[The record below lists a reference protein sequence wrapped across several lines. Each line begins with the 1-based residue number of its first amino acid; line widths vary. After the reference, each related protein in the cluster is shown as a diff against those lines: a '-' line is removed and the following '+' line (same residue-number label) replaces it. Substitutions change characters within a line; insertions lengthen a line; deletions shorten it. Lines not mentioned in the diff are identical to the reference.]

1 MRPLLRI
8 ATVFIAAAMAAID
21 TASARR
27 DSLPG
32 QKSVFR
38 YEYPA
43 YLAFRG
49 EMNRLTRTDRRAW
62 VESVDSAAGF
72 MKKFISEELE
82 IDPQM
87 AVRANT
93 YAAEHS
99 EKLALLHLNGEA
111 RRIWGHPEVL
121 ERYFPGHWVYRPG
134 AKVTADLSAGDTEV
148 RVADVTPFL
157 GPGYPDQR
165 ATPKRYLPLQVL
177 LVRLG
182 PDGERLW
189 YESEYAELVSVDPQR
204 GCLTLKRGLHG
215 SRQMDFAAGA
225 AYVAPMAGGVWG
237 GRVMWFY
244 NLSSACPQDRR
255 GRRANE
261 CYADEIASWF
271 GPDGRLSAFDGIA
284 FDVNYFDV
292 SERGAQWDVDN
303 NGTADGGWI
312 AGRNVWEEGDLAFL
326 ARVREQ
332 LGDDRI
338 LSADAQ
344 HASNQQV
351 PSLLDGMESEG
362 LVQHNDMWRGFS
374 RALNTHLYW
383 TDHRRSAV
391 DYRYV
396 VMKVL
401 GPDAP
406 EALRMRRFGAAVAN
420 CIGAFTT
427 DVPGRG
433 HLPEPFRTPG
443 SLGRVKGP
451 LIRYAEGFEPVVSL
465 SGKELA
471 ERLTSSG
478 CGVAVRESGVEV
490 SAPGGTESCA
500 EGEIPE
506 IRLTLRGLNLPEGD
520 AVFVVRA
527 RLEEPASASAAEYE
541 VPARLWLRPDSLPVY
556 DTNAQYN
563 EYFCNLYGLFG
574 CDRTEPMSYYFRDL
588 KPALCDVTLIVRG
601 ARRFVLER
609 VEVRNAPDVVMREF
623 EHGFVVANPSLHPV
637 EIDVGRYCERAAGRT
652 VVVPAVDAVYVAF

>member
-1 MRPLLRI
+1 MKSIRRI
-8 ATVFIAAAMAAID
+8 ETVVIAVAMAAVFA
-21 TASARR
+21 ASARVENP
-27 DSLPG
+27 SGP
-32 QKSVFR
+32 KSVFR

-82 IDPQM
+82 IAPQM
-87 AVRANT
+87 AAWAND
-93 YAAEHS
+93 YAAGHP
-99 EKLALLHLNGEA
+99 EKLAMLHLNGEA
-111 RRIWGHPEVL
+111 RRIHGHPEVL

-134 AKVTADLSAGDTEV
+134 AEMTANLSVGDTLV

-157 GPGYPDQR
+157 GPGYPVQR
-165 ATPKRYLPLQVL
+165 TTPKRYLPLQVL

-182 PDGERLW
+182 SDGERLW

-204 GCLTLKRGLHG
+204 ESLVLRRGLHG

-225 AYVAPMAGGVWG
+225 AYVAPLAGGVWG

-244 NLSSACPQDRR
+244 NLSSTCPRDRS
-255 GRRANE
+255 GRQAGE
-261 CYADEIASWF
+261 LYADEIASWF
-271 GPDGRLSAFDGIA
+271 GPDGQLSAFDGIA

-312 AGRNVWEEGDLAFL
+312 AGCNVWEEGDLAFL

-362 LVQHNDMWRGFS
+362 FVQHNDMWRGFS

-383 TDHRRSAV
+383 MGYRRSAV

-396 VMKVL
+396 VMKVM

-406 EALRMRRFGAAVAN
+406 DARRMRRFGAAVAN
-420 CIGAFTT
+420 CLGAFTT
-427 DVPGRG
+427 DVSGRE
-433 HLPEPFRTPG
+433 HLPESFRESG
-443 SLGRVKGP
+443 SLGRAKGP
-451 LIRYAEGFEPVVSL
+451 LIRYAAGFEPIVSL

-471 ERLTSSG
+471 ERLTASG
-478 CGVAVRESGVEV
+478 CRISLQEEGLVEV
-490 SAPGGTESCA
+490 SAPDETLCA

-506 IRLTLRGLNLPEGD
+506 LRLTLRGLPLPAGD
-520 AVFVVRA
+520 AVFEVRA
-527 RLEEPASASAAEYE
+527 RLVEPASAAAATYG

-556 DTNAQYN
+556 DRNPRYNA
-563 EYFCNLYGLFG
+563 FFGDLYGLFG
-574 CDRTEPMSYYFRDL
+574 RERMEPMSYYFRNL
-588 KPALCDVTLIVRG
+588 TPGEQEVALTVRG
-601 ARRFVLER
+601 ARRFVLESI
-609 VEVRNAPDVVMREF
+609 EVRNAPDVVMREF
-623 EHGFVVANPSLHPV
+623 EHGFVIANPALQPV
-637 EIDVGRYCERAAGRT
+637 RIDAGRYCERAAGHT
-652 VVVPAVDAVYVAF
+652 VTVPAVDAVYIAF

>member
-1 MRPLLRI
+1 MRPLLQI
-8 ATVFIAAAMAAID
+8 GTVLIAAAMSAVV
-21 TASARR
+21 TTSARER
-27 DSLPG
+27 NPSG

-121 ERYFPGHWVYRPG
+121 ERYFPGHWVYQPG
-134 AKVTADLSAGDTEV
+134 AVVAEKLSAEDTEV

-189 YESEYAELVSVDPQR
+189 YESEYAEIVSVDRQQ
-204 GCLTLKRGLHG
+204 GLLVLKRGLYG
-215 SRQMDFAAGA
+215 TRPLDFAAGK
-225 AYVAPMAGGVWG
+225 AYVAPLAGGVWG
-237 GRVMWFY
+237 GQVMWFY

-261 CYADEIASWF
+261 CYADEIVSWF

-326 ARVREQ
+326 ARPRTPSGTVPDARLAGPGEGTADPLRRRLRTGCLPLRE
-332 LGDDRI
+332 GVGG
-338 LSADAQ
+338 AA
-344 HASNQQV
+344 H
-351 PSLLDGMESEG
+351 LLRLRSGRAGE
-362 LVQHNDMWRGFS
+362 WRGGLGS
-374 RALNTHLYW
+374 RRNGVL
-383 TDHRRSAV
+383 RRRG
-391 DYRYV
+391 DP
-396 VMKVL
+396 
-401 GPDAP
+401 GDPPDAP
-406 EALRMRRFGAAVAN
+406 R
-420 CIGAFTT
+420 
-427 DVPGRG
+427 
-433 HLPEPFRTPG
+433 PEPSGRRC
-443 SLGRVKGP
+443 SLCGAGP
-451 LIRYAEGFEPVVSL
+451 A
-465 SGKELA
+465 
-471 ERLTSSG
+471 
-478 CGVAVRESGVEV
+478 
-490 SAPGGTESCA
+490 
-500 EGEIPE
+500 
-506 IRLTLRGLNLPEGD
+506 
-520 AVFVVRA
+520 
-527 RLEEPASASAAEYE
+527 
-541 VPARLWLRPDSLPVY
+541 
-556 DTNAQYN
+556 
-563 EYFCNLYGLFG
+563 
-574 CDRTEPMSYYFRDL
+574 
-588 KPALCDVTLIVRG
+588 
-601 ARRFVLER
+601 
-609 VEVRNAPDVVMREF
+609 
-623 EHGFVVANPSLHPV
+623 
-637 EIDVGRYCERAAGRT
+637 
-652 VVVPAVDAVYVAF
+652 

>member
-1 MRPLLRI
+1 MRPLLQTG
-8 ATVFIAAAMAAID
+8 TVLVAAAMAAVFA
-21 TASARR
+21 TSAREGNP
-27 DSLPG
+27 SE

-38 YEYPA
+38 HKYPV

-49 EMNRLTRTDRRAW
+49 EMNRLTRADGRAW

-87 AVRANT
+87 AVRANG
-93 YAAEHS
+93 YAAAHPD
-99 EKLALLHLNGEA
+99 KLALLHLNGAA
-111 RRIWGHPEVL
+111 RRIHNHPEVL

-165 ATPKRYLPLQVL
+165 ATPKRCLPLQVL

-237 GRVMWFY
+237 GQVMWFY
-244 NLSSACPQDRR
+244 NLSSACPQDRH

-271 GPDGRLSAFDGIA
+271 RPDGRLSAFDGIA

-292 SERGAQWDVDN
+292 SERDAQWDVDN

-338 LSADAQ
+338 LLADAQ

-383 TDHRRSAV
+383 MGHRRSGR

-396 VMKVL
+396 VMKVM

-406 EALRMRRFGAAVAN
+406 DALRMRRFGAAVAN
-420 CIGAFTT
+420 CLRAFTT
-427 DVPGRG
+427 GISGRE
-433 HLPEPFRTPG
+433 HIPEPFREPG
-443 SLGRVKGP
+443 SLGRAKGQ
-451 LIRYAEGFEPVVSL
+451 LIRYSAGFGPVVTL

-471 ERLTSSG
+471 ERLTASG
-478 CGVAVRESGVEV
+478 CRISLHGEGLVEV
-490 SAPGGTESCA
+490 SASDGTPCA

-506 IRLTLRGLNLPEGD
+506 LRLTLRGLTLPEGD
-520 AVFVVRA
+520 AVFEVRA
-527 RLEEPASASAAEYE
+527 RLVEPASAAAATYG
-541 VPARLWLRPDSLPVY
+541 VPARLWLRPDSLPMY
-556 DTNAQYN
+556 DRNPRYNA
-563 EYFCNLYGLFG
+563 FFGDLYGLFG
-574 CDRTEPMSYYFRDL
+574 RERTEPMSYYFRNLAPGEQDV
-588 KPALCDVTLIVRG
+588 ALTVRG
-601 ARRFVLER
+601 ARRFVLESI
-609 VEVRNAPDVVMREF
+609 EVRNAPDVVMREF
-623 EHGFVVANPSLHPV
+623 EHGFVIANPALQPV
-637 EIDVGRYCERAAGRT
+637 WIDAGRYCERAAGHT
-652 VVVPAVDAVYVAF
+652 VTVPAVDAVYIAF

>member
-49 EMNRLTRTDRRAW
+49 EMNRLTRTDCWAW
-62 VESVDSAAGF
+62 AESVDSAAGF

-82 IDPQM
+82 LDPQM

-111 RRIWGHPEVL
+111 RRVHNHPEVL
-121 ERYFPGHWVYRPG
+121 ERYFPGHWVYQPG
-134 AKVTADLSAGDTEV
+134 AVVAEKLSAEDTEV
-148 RVADVTPFL
+148 RVADPAPFS
-157 GPGYPDQR
+157 GRGYLDRKASPR
-165 ATPKRYLPLQVL
+165 RFLPLQVL

-189 YESEYAELVSVDPQR
+189 YESEYAEIVSVDRQQGR
-204 GCLTLKRGLHG
+204 LVLKRGLYG
-215 SRQMDFAAGA
+215 TRPLDFAAGK
-225 AYVAPMAGGVWG
+225 AYVAPLAGGVWG

-574 CDRTEPMSYYFRDL
+574 YDRTEPMSYYFRDL

>member
-1 MRPLLRI
+1 M
-8 ATVFIAAAMAAID
+8 
-21 TASARR
+21 
-27 DSLPG
+27 
-32 QKSVFR
+32 
-38 YEYPA
+38 
-43 YLAFRG
+43 
-49 EMNRLTRTDRRAW
+49 
-62 VESVDSAAGF
+62 
-72 MKKFISEELE
+72 
-82 IDPQM
+82 
-87 AVRANT
+87 
-93 YAAEHS
+93 
-99 EKLALLHLNGEA
+99 
-111 RRIWGHPEVL
+111 
-121 ERYFPGHWVYRPG
+121 
-134 AKVTADLSAGDTEV
+134 
-148 RVADVTPFL
+148 
-157 GPGYPDQR
+157 
-165 ATPKRYLPLQVL
+165 L

-237 GRVMWFY
+237 GQVMWFY

-326 ARVREQ
+326 ARVREL
-332 LGDDRI
+332 LGDGRI

-344 HASNQQV
+344 HASNQQL

-406 EALRMRRFGAAVAN
+406 EAFRMRRFGAAVAN
-420 CIGAFTT
+420 CIGAFIT

-506 IRLTLRGLNLPEGD
+506 LRLTLRGLNLPEGD

-637 EIDVGRYCERAAGRT
+637 EIDVGRYCEQAAGRT